1 MSGDRASREKPS
13 RVPATPAAAARGA
26 MGLPIGTVSGPN
38 APDPAPQ
45 GRTRR
50 RKSNLQ
56 RFLATPS
63 AVFGAVVVGFFL
75 FLALFAP
82 LLAPH
87 DPIQGSLLRRLRPP
101 FWMDRAL
108 AGHPLGTDQLG
119 RDLLSQVI
127 FGARVS
133 LAVGI
138 GVVLA
143 SGAVGSLAGLLA
155 GYLRGRVDT
164 VLSRLADWTLAF
176 PYLILAILLMG
187 VLGPGITN
195 LILVLSI
202 TGWPHFFRLMRGE
215 VLVEREKAYVEAA
228 RALGLRAWTVMLRH
242 IARNVAH
249 TFLVVA
255 TVRLGLAVLAEAGLS
270 YLGFGV
276 PPGVSA
282 WGSLISSGQN
292 YVETAWWLSAIP
304 GIAILLLVLCVN
316 LLGEGL
322 RDALDPRMRP

>member
-1 MSGDRASREKPS
+1 VSRDRTPRDGSSE
-13 RVPATPAAAARGA
+13 VPATAAAAARGE
-26 MGLPIGTVSGPN
+26 MGVPVGTVAGPT
-38 APDPAPQ
+38 APDPAPH
-45 GRTRR
+45 GRAARR
-50 RKSNLQ
+50 RTNLQ
-56 RFLATPS
+56 RFFATPS
-63 AVFGAVVVGFFL
+63 AVFGAAVVAFFL
-75 FLALFAP
+75 LMAVFAP

-87 DPIQGSLLRRLRPP
+87 DPTQGSLLRRLRPP
-101 FWMDRAL
+101 FWIDRAL
-108 AGHPLGTDQLG
+108 PGYPLGTDQLG
-119 RDLLSQVI
+119 RDLLSQII

-143 SGAVGSLAGLLA
+143 SGLVGGLAGLLA

-164 VLSRLADWTLAF
+164 VLSRIADWTLAF

-187 VLGPGITN
+187 MLGPGITN
-195 LILVLSI
+195 LVLVLSI

-228 RALGLRAWTVMLRH
+228 RALGVRAWTVMLRH

-255 TVRLGLAVLAEAGLS
+255 TVRLGLAVLSEAGLS

-282 WGSLISSGQN
+282 WGSLVASGQD
-292 YVETAWWLSAIP
+292 YVETAWWLAAAP

-322 RDALDPRMRP
+322 RDAFDPRMRP